1 MFWIVLFT
9 HTVWLTLAVGQMYT
23 KEPIEL
29 KITIESQEELHDLL
43 VFSSLSSNIR
53 VMLSSTCLVLSSP
66 CLDYDSATTLKRLL
80 DNIGD
85 CL

>member
-1 MFWIVLFT
+1 MKV
-9 HTVWLTLAVGQMYT
+9 T
-23 KEPIEL
+23 KTSPRPAFQPIEL

-43 VFSSLSSNIR
+43 VFSSLSSEIR
-53 VMLSSTCLVLSSP
+53 GVLSNV

>member
-1 MFWIVLFT
+1 MKV
-9 HTVWLTLAVGQMYT
+9 T
-23 KEPIEL
+23 KTSTRPAFQPIEI
-29 KITIESQEELHDLL
+29 KITIENQEELHDLL

-53 VMLSSTCLVLSSP
+53 AVLSNV
-66 CLDYDSATTLKRLL
+66 CLDYDSATTLKRLF

>member
-1 MFWIVLFT
+1 MKV
-9 HTVWLTLAVGQMYT
+9 T
-23 KEPIEL
+23 KTSPKPAFQPIEL

-43 VFSSLSSNIR
+43 VFSSLSSEIR
-53 VMLSSTCLVLSSP
+53 GVLSNV
-66 CLDYDSATTLKRLL
+66 CLDYDSATTLKRLF

>member
-1 MFWIVLFT
+1 MKV
-9 HTVWLTLAVGQMYT
+9 T
-23 KEPIEL
+23 KTSTKPVFQPIEL

-43 VFSSLSSNIR
+43 VLSSLSSNIR
-53 VMLSSTCLVLSSP
+53 VVLSNV
-66 CLDYDSATTLKRLL
+66 CLDYDSATTLKLLL

>member
-1 MFWIVLFT
+1 MKV
-9 HTVWLTLAVGQMYT
+9 T
-23 KEPIEL
+23 KTSTQPVFQPIEL
-29 KITIESQEELHDLL
+29 RITIESQEELHDLL
-43 VFSSLSSNIR
+43 VFSSLSSEIR
-53 VMLSSTCLVLSSP
+53 GVLSNT

>member
-1 MFWIVLFT
+1 MKIQKTSTQPEF
-9 HTVWLTLAVGQMYT
+9 Q
-23 KEPIEL
+23 PIEL

-43 VFSSLSSNIR
+43 VFSSLSSEIR
-53 VMLSSTCLVLSSP
+53 GVLSNV

>member
-1 MFWIVLFT
+1 MKGNPMKIQKTSTQPAF
-9 HTVWLTLAVGQMYT
+9 Q
-23 KEPIEL
+23 PIEL

-53 VMLSSTCLVLSSP
+53 GVLSNV

>member
-1 MFWIVLFT
+1 MKV
-9 HTVWLTLAVGQMYT
+9 T
-23 KEPIEL
+23 KTSPKPAFQPIEL

-53 VMLSSTCLVLSSP
+53 AVLSNV

>member
-1 MFWIVLFT
+1 MKVIKT
-9 HTVWLTLAVGQMYT
+9 ST
-23 KEPIEL
+23 KPAFQPIEL

-43 VFSSLSSNIR
+43 VFSSLSSEIR
-53 VMLSSTCLVLSSP
+53 GVLSNV

>member
-1 MFWIVLFT
+1 MKV
-9 HTVWLTLAVGQMYT
+9 T
-23 KEPIEL
+23 KTSTQQAFQPIEL

-53 VMLSSTCLVLSSP
+53 EVLSNV

>member
-1 MFWIVLFT
+1 MKV
-9 HTVWLTLAVGQMYT
+9 T
-23 KEPIEL
+23 KTPTQPVFQPIEL

-53 VMLSSTCLVLSSP
+53 VVLSNT

>member
-1 MFWIVLFT
+1 MKV
-9 HTVWLTLAVGQMYT
+9 T
-23 KEPIEL
+23 KTSTQPVFQPIEI

-53 VMLSSTCLVLSSP
+53 VVLSNV

-80 DNIGD
+80 DSIGD

>member
-1 MFWIVLFT
+1 MKV
-9 HTVWLTLAVGQMYT
+9 T
-23 KEPIEL
+23 KTSTRPVFQPIEL

-53 VMLSSTCLVLSSP
+53 VVLSNV

>member
-1 MFWIVLFT
+1 MKV
-9 HTVWLTLAVGQMYT
+9 T
-23 KEPIEL
+23 KTSPKPAFQSIEL

-43 VFSSLSSNIR
+43 VFSSLSSEIR
-53 VMLSSTCLVLSSP
+53 GVLSNV

>member
-1 MFWIVLFT
+1 MKV
-9 HTVWLTLAVGQMYT
+9 T
-23 KEPIEL
+23 KTSTQPAFQPIEL

-43 VFSSLSSNIR
+43 VFSSMSSEIR
-53 VMLSSTCLVLSSP
+53 GVLSNVCLDYV

-80 DNIGD
+80 DNIGE